1 LTTTKKPP
9 SAWKSLGTALWALTK
24 IMVPVVAWMGLV
36 LFMVSTM
43 HGTTLT
49 AYGLVYGGF
58 ILFLI
63 GYWTRSD
70 YKWKKQEYERE
81 QQWKKEEEQFK
92 RAN

>member
-1 LTTTKKPP
+1 MTTTKKPP
-9 SAWKSLGTALWALTK
+9 SAWKSLGTVLWALTK

-43 HGTTLT
+43 HGTTLMT
-49 AYGLVYGGF
+49 YGVVYGGF